1 MDFDLLGKI
10 FTAVLT
16 ITTVA
21 ASAGVALMLGS
32 LKTLRESNADLR
44 DRVRDL
50 ESERVEDR
58 EKLVAS
64 NAVAEQLAS
73 EKQWLTTMVQGR
85 VDWTAISDQL
95 EEHHRQALAWWKELG
110 GTLQSILK
118 ALEGKKP

>member
-44 DRVRDL
+44 DRVKDL
-50 ESERVEDR
+50 ESERIEDR

-85 VDWTAISDQL
+85 VDWTAIQDQL

-110 GTLQSILK
+110 GTLQAILK